1 MDDNETLLAAPPFEF
16 KRMLSWQL
24 SSPTVA
30 PSNAKKRKRKKIKEV
45 RKPTLFGD
53 EESASFGEDEPYV
66 CSDEEQVDC
75 SSVEGDERADEYAF
89 IYVNSDG
96 EEEVYYSA
104 QESPLTSGDEAAGC
118 QLTVGESHTLNTR
131 PF

>member
-1 MDDNETLLAAPPFEF
+1 MLLAAPPVEF

-30 PSNAKKRKRKKIKEV
+30 PSNAKKRKRKKSKEV

-53 EESASFGEDEPYV
+53 EEFGSLGDDETYV
-66 CSDEEQVDC
+66 SSDEEQVDC
-75 SSVEGDERADEYAF
+75 SVDERADEYAY
-89 IYVNSDG
+89 IYVNSEG

-104 QESPLTSGDEAAGC
+104 HESPLTSEDEAADS
-118 QLTVGESHTLNTR
+118 QLPVGEITQA
-131 PF
+131 F